1 MKRLFAALFATA
13 LIAAVAAP
21 SAFAADDAKEFI
33 EKAVRGNIAEVQL
46 GELAEK
52 KGKSEQV
59 QALGETLQTDHAK
72 ALERSEGIAKDMGL
86 NVTREPMKDAKET
99 YDRLAKLSGA
109 EFDKA
114 FIKAAIEDHEKD
126 VELYSEQAEDGE
138 NKKVAEYVEVTL
150 PALKRHLDMARKL
163 QGNQGN

>member
-1 MKRLFAALFATA
+1 MKRLFAALFAAAFAAA
-13 LIAAVAAP
+13 LAAP
-21 SAFAADDAKEFI
+21 SAFAADDSKEFI
-33 EKAVRGNIAEVQL
+33 EKAVRGNIAEIKL

-52 KGKSEQV
+52 QGKYEPV
-59 QALGETLQTDHAK
+59 QALGKSLQTDHAN
-72 ALERSEGIAKDMGL
+72 ALERSESIAKDMGL
-86 NVTREPMKDAKET
+86 NVPREPTKDAKQT

-126 VELYSEQAEDGE
+126 IELYSEQAKESE
-138 NKKVAEYVEVTL
+138 NKKVVEYAEVTL
-150 PALKRHLDMARKL
+150 PALKKHLDMARKL